1 MYKTKP
7 TLRNV
12 LYLDQVKNH
21 RGGRMVD
28 DIIKR
33 LGQLDSTKNQWSTH
47 WQEILDYVMP
57 RKAEVSVNYAK
68 GAKRTEKLY
77 DSSAIHANTLLAASL
92 QGTLTSASLPWF
104 HLRTRDN
111 SLNDSRDV
119 QVWLEDCRNRMY
131 KAFNS
136 SNFNTEVHEF
146 YLDICSVGT
155 ACIEVEEAEVGFNFR
170 TLHISEYYIA
180 ENHKGQI
187 DTLYRKFEYT
197 ARQAKQ
203 RWGDACGPK
212 VDDALKNTPDK
223 KLTFIHC
230 VMPAEDYQGK
240 AQTKL
245 PYVSIYICKDDKT
258 VVGQGGYNEMPY
270 LVTRWSKASGEE
282 YGRSPAYNALPDI
295 KTLNKAVELGLKAWA
310 KAIDPPL
317 LVEDDGVI
325 GRVLTKPAGITVV
338 RRGDA
343 IKPLVTGARFDVSDM
358 KETELRS
365 AIKQAFFSD
374 QLELQQG
381 PQMTAT
387 EVQVRYELM
396 QRLLGP
402 TLGRFQTEFLN
413 PLIERCFAIMQR
425 NEMFAPAPAVLDG
438 INIDIEYVGPLA
450 RSQRMEEAT
459 AVERLYEMAAN
470 LAQIAPEVMDN
481 IDHDAAIRSRAELLG
496 VPKDIMRDPG
506 DIAKQREAQQAQQ
519 EEMMAMQQAQ
529 QGVDIAATAI
539 PAAQQITPDNVEQTE
554 AGMEAIMGAI
564 DNA

>member
-1 MYKTKP
+1 
-7 TLRNV
+7 
-12 LYLDQVKNH
+12 
-21 RGGRMVD
+21 MVEQ
-28 DIIKR
+28 ILKR
-33 LGQLDSTKNQWSTH
+33 LERLESGKQTWEIH

-57 RKAEVSVNYAK
+57 RKAEVTVQYAK
-68 GAKRTEKLY
+68 GSKRTEKLY

-104 HLRTRDN
+104 HLRVRDE
-111 SLNDSRDV
+111 SLNQSREV

-146 YLDICSVGT
+146 YLDICSIGT
-155 ACIEVEEAEVGFNFR
+155 SCIETEEAENGFNFR
-170 TLHISEYYIA
+170 TLHISEYFIS
-180 ENHKGQI
+180 ENHQGKI

-203 RWGDACGPK
+203 KWGDAVGPK
-212 VDDALKNTPDK
+212 VQEAFENNPDK
-223 KLTFIHC
+223 KFTFIHC
-230 VMPAEDYQGK
+230 VMPSEEYKSKKQS
-240 AQTKL
+240 KL
-245 PYVSIYICKDDKT
+245 PFISIHIGKEDKN
-258 VVGQGGYNEMPY
+258 VVQEGGYNEMPY

-325 GRVLTKPAGITVV
+325 GRVKTTPAGITVV
-338 RRGDA
+338 RRDGA
-343 IKPLVTGARFDVSDM
+343 IKPLNTGARFDVSDM
-358 KETELRS
+358 KETELRG
-365 AIKQAFFSD
+365 AIKQAFYSD
-374 QLELQQG
+374 QLELQSG

-425 NEMFAPAPAVLDG
+425 NEMFAPAPGTLDG
-438 INIDIEYVGPLA
+438 IDIDIEYVGPLA

-496 VPKDIMRDPG
+496 VPKNIMRDPAV
-506 DIAKQREAQQAQQ
+506 IEEKRKAEMQQQQ
-519 EEMMAMQQAQ
+519 EAMAMQQAQ
-529 QGVDIAATAI
+529 QGADLAATVA
-539 PAAQQITPDNVEQTE
+539 PVAQQLTPENVEASE
-554 AGMEAIMGAI
+554 AGMAQMVEAMQ
-564 DNA
+564 